1 MVATTVYMLPG
12 LANDHT
18 IFSQLNLPDVTI
30 IHIPWI
36 EPQKKESIEAYA
48 LRLCEYVTT
57 PNPILIGLS
66 FGGMV
71 AIEIAKHIP
80 SKKIILISS
89 AKGKKEIPF
98 YLRLLGKTRLQHIV
112 PPSFILAP
120 TPISYWFFGL
130 KEKADKQ
137 KLIYILQHSSHSI
150 YKWSLNALLLWKNTS
165 TPKNLVHIHGT
176 ADRILP
182 LRFVNANYTIK
193 GGGHFMV
200 FSHAQQVSALL
211 LEIINT

>member
-18 IFSQLNLPDVTI
+18 IFSELDLQSVNIV
-30 IHIPWI
+30 HIPWV
-36 EPQKKESIEAYA
+36 EPLKKEPIEAYA
-48 LRLCEYVTT
+48 LRLCDYITT

-66 FGGMV
+66 FGGMM

-80 SKKIILISS
+80 TQKIILISS

-98 YLRLLGKTRLQHIV
+98 YLRLLGKTGLQHIV
-112 PPSFILAP
+112 PPSLILAP

-130 KEKADKQ
+130 KEKVQKQ

-150 YKWSLNALLLWKNTS
+150 YKWSLNTLLLWKNT
-165 TPKNLVHIHGT
+165 TYPTNVVHIHGT
-176 ADRILP
+176 SDRILP
-182 LRFVNANYTIK
+182 LRFVKADYTIK

-200 FSHAQQVSALL
+200 FSHAQQVSVLL